1 MKLTSLLR
9 VLIFSYQLLLS
20 VAWSSSVGGGF
31 IGAAATSR
39 PNKLILHPHNNQ
51 RRQYKFRLH
60 NSVPNGGGGENGVEN
75 KNSDENLSLNG
86 DDSNKQTEDDDT
98 DSFNEANKMTLKKAS
113 ELFSTFW
120 SMAYPYY
127 KESQSGRR
135 LFYGMIVLLLMNSGV
150 SVAFSYISK
159 DFWNALSSKD
169 TVEFYN
175 MMRKFGAAL
184 VVGAPV
190 AVVYRFQREQLAVHW
205 REWMTDRT
213 LQLYNSNRVYYA
225 LERDIFGSSA
235 EESDEENGITQKGDA
250 SNLIDNPDQRI
261 TEDVRTFTA
270 FSLQLFIELARS
282 LIDLVSFSFIL
293 YSIQPQ
299 LFATIIGYATFGTV
313 TTTLLGRSLLPL
325 NFRKLRTEADLRY
338 LLVRQ
343 RENAESIAFYGGE
356 DVEGKEVTSRLRK
369 VVDNKREINVKQRN
383 LELFTTCYNYFVQ
396 IVPVAVV
403 APQYFAGSIQL
414 GVISQSVGAFNHI
427 LSDLSVIVN
436 DFEQLSSF
444 SAGIERLST
453 FLSSMRDADPS
464 RSREDDLLALPAEV
478 NATFTGDESETVNE
492 RNEMPKQSIQL
503 NLQKMPSS
511 NGENILM
518 QINQLRLVTP
528 DYKRVLIDNLN
539 ITIREGQHLLIS
551 GSSGSGKSSLL
562 RAIAGLWTAGAGSI
576 TRVTDDEVYFLPQR
590 PYCALGSLK
599 DQLLYPSTESLNP
612 DDYPD
617 GHRLSRAHLLRQSMT
632 DEDLLDVLDLV
643 DLHELPYRF
652 GDGDPIKGLNEVLD
666 WGNTLSLGEQ
676 QRLAF
681 GRLVVN
687 KPRLVICDE
696 ATSALDVVSEAKMY
710 TLLRNMAQKDLKRG
724 NDDKV
729 SLTSSGLTFISVG
742 HRPSLLAYHD
752 IKLRLQGGSDYDI
765 DQIEKQTVLPESI
778 TSSVM

>member
-1 MKLTSLLR
+1 MKMNLLGL
-9 VLIFSYQLLLS
+9 VIFACQLLIAT
-20 VAWSSSVGGGF
+20 AWGNSNVGGIAGVTSST
-31 IGAAATSR
+31 GRRHHVAAA
-39 PNKLILHPHNNQ
+39 KFAIPHYH
-51 RRQYKFRLH
+51 RSQYKKFQLH
-60 NSVPNGGGGENGVEN
+60 SIPNGGGDNKVESETT
-75 KNSDENLSLNG
+75 SDKQRVNG
-86 DDSNKQTEDDDT
+86 DGKDDVTNNNID
-98 DSFNEANKMTLKKAS
+98 NEQNNMTLEKAS
-113 ELFSTFW
+113 ELIGTFW

-127 KESQSGRR
+127 KESQSGRK
-135 LFYGMIVLLLMNSGV
+135 LFFGMIVLLIMNSSV

-175 MMRKFGAAL
+175 MMTKFGLAL

-190 AVVYRFQREQLAVHW
+190 SVLYRFQREQLAVHW

-225 LERDIFGSSA
+225 LERDIFGSA
-235 EESDEENGITQKGDA
+235 EDSSNEGENGSSTGSA
-250 SNLIDNPDQRI
+250 ALIDNPDQRI

-282 LIDLVSFSFIL
+282 MIDLVSFSFIL

-299 LFATIIGYATFGTV
+299 LFATIIGYAAFGTI
-313 TTTLLGRSLLPL
+313 TTSLLGRSLLPL
-325 NFRKLRTEADLRY
+325 NFSKLRTEADLRY
-338 LLVRQ
+338 LLVRI

-356 DVEGKEVTSRLRK
+356 DVEGKEVSTRLRK

-453 FLSSMRDADPS
+453 FLTSMRDVDPS
-464 RSREDDLLALPAEV
+464 RSNEDSLLALPAEV
-478 NATFTGDESETVNE
+478 NATSIDDEPVKVADI
-492 RNEMPKQSIQL
+492 RNQSIQL
-503 NLQKMPSS
+503 NLQRMPST
-511 NGENILM
+511 NGGNVLM
-518 QINQLRLVTP
+518 QINKLRLVTP
-528 DYKRVLIDNLN
+528 DRNRVLIDNLDL
-539 ITIREGQHLLIS
+539 TIREGQHLLIS
-551 GSSGSGKSSLL
+551 GSSGCGKSSLL
-562 RAIAGLWTAGAGSI
+562 RAISGLWTAGSGSI

-599 DQLLYPSTESLNP
+599 DQLLYPSTESMNP

-617 GHRLSRAHLLRQSMT
+617 GHRLSRAHLLRQSLT
-632 DEDLLDVLDLV
+632 DQDLLDVLDMV

-652 GDGDPIKGLNEVLD
+652 GGGDPIKGLNEVRD

-696 ATSALDVVSEAKMY
+696 ATSALDVASEAKMY
-710 TLLRNMAQKDLKRG
+710 SLLRNMAQKDLKRG
-724 NDDKV
+724 EDNKV
-729 SLTSSGLTFISVG
+729 ALSPSGLTFISVG

-752 IKLRLQGGSDYDI
+752 IKLRLNGGADYDVT
-765 DQIEKQTVLPESI
+765 QIEKQSVLPQSL
-778 TSSVM
+778 TSNVM

>member
-1 MKLTSLLR
+1 MNLLG
-9 VLIFSYQLLLS
+9 VVIFAYQLLIAT
-20 VAWSSSVGGGF
+20 AWGNSNVGGIAGVTSST
-31 IGAAATSR
+31 GRRHHVAAA
-39 PNKLILHPHNNQ
+39 KFAIPHYH
-51 RRQYKFRLH
+51 RSQYKKFQLH
-60 NSVPNGGGGENGVEN
+60 SIPNGGGDNKVESETT
-75 KNSDENLSLNG
+75 SDKQRVNG
-86 DDSNKQTEDDDT
+86 DGKDDVTNNID
-98 DSFNEANKMTLKKAS
+98 NEQNNMTLEKAS
-113 ELFSTFW
+113 ELIGTFW

-127 KESQSGRR
+127 KESQSGRK
-135 LFYGMIVLLLMNSGV
+135 LFFGMIVLLIMNSSV

-175 MMRKFGAAL
+175 MMTKFGLAL

-190 AVVYRFQREQLAVHW
+190 SVLYRFQREQLAVHW

-225 LERDIFGSSA
+225 LERDIFGSA
-235 EESDEENGITQKGDA
+235 EDSSNEGENGSSTGSA
-250 SNLIDNPDQRI
+250 ALIDNPDQRI

-282 LIDLVSFSFIL
+282 MIDLVSFSFIL

-299 LFATIIGYATFGTV
+299 LFATIIGYAAFGTI
-313 TTTLLGRSLLPL
+313 TTSLLGRSLLPL
-325 NFRKLRTEADLRY
+325 NFSKLRTEADLRY
-338 LLVRQ
+338 LLVRI

-356 DVEGKEVTSRLRK
+356 DVEGKEVSTRLRK

-453 FLSSMRDADPS
+453 FLTSMRDVDPS
-464 RSREDDLLALPAEV
+464 RSNEDSLLALPAEV
-478 NATFTGDESETVNE
+478 NATSIDDEPVKVADI
-492 RNEMPKQSIQL
+492 RNQSIQL
-503 NLQKMPSS
+503 NLQRMPST
-511 NGENILM
+511 NGGNVLM
-518 QINQLRLVTP
+518 QINKLRLVTP
-528 DYKRVLIDNLN
+528 DRNRVLIDNLDL
-539 ITIREGQHLLIS
+539 TIREGQHLLIS
-551 GSSGSGKSSLL
+551 GSSGCGKSSLL
-562 RAIAGLWTAGAGSI
+562 RAISGLWTAGSGSI

-599 DQLLYPSTESLNP
+599 DQLLYPSTESMNP

-617 GHRLSRAHLLRQSMT
+617 GHRLSRAHLLRQSLT
-632 DEDLLDVLDLV
+632 DQDLLDVLDMV

-652 GDGDPIKGLNEVLD
+652 GGGDPIKGLNEVRD

-696 ATSALDVVSEAKMY
+696 ATSALDVASEAKMY
-710 TLLRNMAQKDLKRG
+710 SLLRNMAQKDLKRG
-724 NDDKV
+724 EDNKV
-729 SLTSSGLTFISVG
+729 ALSPSGLTFISVG

-752 IKLRLQGGSDYDI
+752 IKLRLNGGADYDVT
-765 DQIEKQTVLPESI
+765 QIEKQSVLPQSL
-778 TSSVM
+778 TSNVM